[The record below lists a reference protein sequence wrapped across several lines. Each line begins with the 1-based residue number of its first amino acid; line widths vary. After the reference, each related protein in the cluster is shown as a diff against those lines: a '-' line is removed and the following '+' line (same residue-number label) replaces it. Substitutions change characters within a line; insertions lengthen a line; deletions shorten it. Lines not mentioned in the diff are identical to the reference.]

1 MKKKEGITSIFL
13 IFLFLSILIFG
24 LAKMGYIGGVVSLLE
39 TVILP
44 VEKTFYSLKN
54 IVFKDQ
60 SDEKLKK
67 LEEENIIFVRKLADF
82 QNIIKENNALK
93 DQFQTSNPKSTNLL
107 PAKIVGGMQ
116 EYLIVDKGKKD
127 NVKNGLA
134 VVFKDNLVGK
144 VVKVSEK
151 VSRID
156 IVTNKDFSFTAE
168 TSETLAQGIIKG
180 DGEDQ
185 VLENV
190 LLSEELK
197 VSDLVLTKGDLDV
210 NGVGFPQGLIAGKII
225 SVDKKPSSLFQS
237 AKVKSLINFKR
248 LEMVFIV
255 INN

>member
-1 MKKKEGITSIFL
+1 MKKKEGVLLVFL
-13 IFLFLSILIFG
+13 IFLFLSFLIFG
-24 LAKMGYIGGVVSLLE
+24 LAKTGYINGAVGLLE

-54 IVFKDQ
+54 IAFKDK
-60 SDEKLKK
+60 SLEKLKE
-67 LEEENIIFVRKLADF
+67 LEGENIILAKKLADF

-107 PAKIVGGMQ
+107 PAKIVGGTQ
-116 EYLIVDKGKKD
+116 EYLILDKGKKD

-156 IVTNKDFSFTAE
+156 IVTNKDFSFRAE
-168 TSETLAQGIIKG
+168 TSETKAQGIIKG
-180 DGEDQ
+180 DGENQ

-210 NGVGFPQGLIAGKII
+210 KGIGFPQGLIVGKII
-225 SVDKKPSSLFQS
+225 SVDKKPSNLFQS
-237 AKVKSLINFKR
+237 AKVKSLINFNK
-248 LEMVFIV
+248 LDMVFIV
-255 INN
+255 IKN